1 MKKKIAV
8 AAAAFALV
16 LCFAVGG
23 TLAWLTART
32 NTITNT
38 FTKGDVKISLTETW
52 NTDTNSDSS
61 NDAWQAQLIPGET
74 YAKDPTVEVLS
85 DTNVDCWLFVKFEEL
100 NDAATYLDYTSTL
113 TVANGWTQGD
123 GTDIPANVWY
133 REVKAAASV
142 KEWELL
148 DGNKVT
154 INEDSVT
161 ADNMDAAAKAKLVY
175 TAYAAQKDN
184 LSAEAAWTLF

>member
-61 NDAWQAQLIPGET
+61 NDVWQAQLIPGET

-113 TVANGWTQGD
+113 TTDNGWTQGD

-133 REVKAAASV
+133 REVKAADSV

-148 DGNKVT
+148 DDNEVT
-154 INEDSVT
+154 VKGSVT
-161 ADNMDAAAKAKLVY
+161 EDNMDDAADAKLVY

-184 LSAEAAWTLF
+184 LTAADAWELF